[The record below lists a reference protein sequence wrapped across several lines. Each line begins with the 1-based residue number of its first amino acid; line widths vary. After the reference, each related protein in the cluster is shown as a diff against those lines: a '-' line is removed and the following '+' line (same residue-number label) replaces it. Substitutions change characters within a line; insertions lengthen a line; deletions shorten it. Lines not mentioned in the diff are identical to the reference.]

1 YSGTGLGLSIT
12 RKLVE
17 MHGGKI
23 GVESEQGR
31 GSQFMFTLPLA
42 TEDQEDQYSEALRE
56 PVPDLNLSLPILAP
70 EGHATDGQGE
80 EEGER
85 VTRTLIVDDDPV
97 NLQVLRNLLLLR
109 NHHVTEAS
117 SGRQAL
123 EMLEEGESFDL
134 ILLDVMMPGLTGYEV
149 CRIVREKHSPSELPV
164 VMLTAKH
171 RTEDV
176 VEGLASGANDYLAKP
191 FEPEELAA
199 RVDNMLALKEAA
211 RSQADLAVLNNEL
224 QTARA
229 IQQSLLPAALPEIQ
243 GIEIASRYRSMVN
256 VGGDFYDF
264 LLQEDGLGMMMA
276 DVSGHGVPAALIV
289 SVVKM
294 AYLYQRP
301 SIRNPARV
309 LEGMN
314 QMLYRNVGS
323 EFVTACS
330 LYLDFASRMLYI
342 GNAGHPPLLV
352 WKAATGEILHIRP
365 FGRILGIL
373 SDASY
378 EAAELPLESGD
389 RILLYT
395 DGAYEASHEGTQFG
409 IERLE
414 DFLKADQPIETML
427 DQLTEA
433 IIEWSGGPAKIEDDI
448 ALIAIQLS

>member
-1 YSGTGLGLSIT
+1 
-12 RKLVE
+12 
-17 MHGGKI
+17 
-23 GVESEQGR
+23 
-31 GSQFMFTLPLA
+31 
-42 TEDQEDQYSEALRE
+42 
-56 PVPDLNLSLPILAP
+56 
-70 EGHATDGQGE
+70 
-80 EEGER
+80 
-85 VTRTLIVDDDPV
+85 
-97 NLQVLRNLLLLR
+97 
-109 NHHVTEAS
+109 
-117 SGRQAL
+117 
-123 EMLEEGESFDL
+123 
-134 ILLDVMMPGLTGYEV
+134 
-149 CRIVREKHSPSELPV
+149 
-164 VMLTAKH
+164 
-171 RTEDV
+171 
-176 VEGLASGANDYLAKP
+176 
-191 FEPEELAA
+191 
-199 RVDNMLALKEAA
+199 
-211 RSQADLAVLNNEL
+211 
-224 QTARA
+224 
-229 IQQSLLPAALPEIQ
+229 
-243 GIEIASRYRSMVN
+243 
-256 VGGDFYDF
+256 
-264 LLQEDGLGMMMA
+264 
-276 DVSGHGVPAALIV
+276 
-289 SVVKM
+289 
-294 AYLYQRP
+294 LYQRP

-433 IIEWSGGPAKIEDDI
+433 IIEWSGGPARIEDDI
-448 ALIAIQLS
+448 ALIAIQIS